1 MRSSWKEMGN
11 MEYFDSIVVLV
22 IILFILIS
30 LHREWLGPSFTFV
43 IAVIALGAFGIL
55 TPKEMLS
62 GFANPQI
69 LVILLLLLLGDTIR
83 KTGVLENFFNR
94 VFRQAQTYHGFL
106 WRMMTLVSS
115 FSAFLNNTPLVAILM
130 PYVHSWSKRHSIAP
144 SKLMIPLSYAAILG
158 GCATLIGTSTNLI
171 VNGLVVE
178 SENIEGLHELQIF
191 DFFAIGA
198 PMIVIGI
205 IFMMLFG
212 KHLLPNRKDV
222 ITDFSRKR
230 REYLVEVQIR
240 PKSKYIGKTIEEANL
255 RNLKGLF
262 LVEIHRNN
270 QTLTAVGPGT
280 VLKENDILIFA
291 GETDTIADMVKS
303 DSGLKLTQ
311 VGMFSKKAH
320 TEVREVVISH
330 NSSLIG
336 KTVKESYFRGKYD
349 AAIIAVHRNGERISG
364 KIGSVTLAAGDVL
377 LLLSGDDFPERS
389 RHTMDFYPISK
400 IRDFKKLPAWKVI
413 ILLGGTGLAI
423 LLSALGV
430 VELFIA
436 LLIVL
441 AVITLLG
448 IANAKDLP
456 KSLDYNLAVII
467 ALSLAIGTAMTKSGV
482 AEMIASFFVQFLKPM
497 GIWGILFGTYAIT
510 ALLAAYITNKAA
522 VAIIFPIAIKMATDL
537 DLDSMPFV
545 LLVSYAAAANFI
557 TPIGYQTNLMI
568 YGPGGYSFKDYM
580 NVGLPLTIIYMFVAV
595 IGLGL
600 MYKLF

>member
-1 MRSSWKEMGN
+1 MILTVIMQ
-11 MEYFDSIVVLV
+11 YFDSIVVLV
-22 IILFILIS
+22 TILFILIS
-30 LHREWLGPSFTFV
+30 LYREWIGPSFTFV
-43 IAVIALGAFGIL
+43 IAVVTLGAFGVL

-62 GFANPQI
+62 GFANQQI
-69 LVILLLLLLGDTIR
+69 AVILLLLLLGDTVR
-83 KTGVLENFFNR
+83 KTGVLENLFNR
-94 VFRQAQTYHGFL
+94 IFRQAQTYNGFL
-106 WRMMTLVSS
+106 WRMMLLVAS

-171 VNGLVVE
+171 VNGLVIDQ
-178 SENIEGLHELQIF
+178 ENVEGLQELEIF
-191 DFFAIGA
+191 DFFGVGA
-198 PMIVIGI
+198 PMILIGI
-205 IFMMLFG
+205 LFMMLVG

-240 PKSKYIGKTIEEANL
+240 TRSKYIGKSIEEAEL

-270 QTLTAVGPGT
+270 HTLTAVAPNT

-291 GETDTIADMVKS
+291 GDTDTIADMIKS

-330 NSSLIG
+330 NSTLIG
-336 KTVKESYFRGKYD
+336 KTIKEAYFRGKYD

-364 KIGSVTLAAGDVL
+364 KIGSVKLEAGDVL
-377 LLLSGDDFPERS
+377 LLLSGDDFSERS
-389 RHTMDFYPISK
+389 RDTMDFYPISK
-400 IRDFKKLPAWKVI
+400 IRDFKKLPGWKVAV
-413 ILLGGTGLAI
+413 LLGGTALAI
-423 LLSALGV
+423 FLSAIGV
-430 VELFIA
+430 VKLFIA
-436 LLIVL
+436 LLIL
-441 AVITLLG
+441 LSVITLLG
-448 IANAKDLP
+448 ITNPKDLP

-482 AEMIASFFVQFLKPM
+482 AEMIALFFIQFLKPL
-497 GIWGILFGTYAIT
+497 GIWGLMFGIYAIT
-510 ALLAAYITNKAA
+510 SLLAAYITNKAA
-522 VAIIFPIAIKMATDL
+522 VAIIFPIAITMAVDL
-537 DLDSMPFV
+537 NLNPMPFV
-545 LLVSYAAAANFI
+545 LLVSFAAAANFI
-557 TPIGYQTNLMI
+557 TPIGYQTNLMV

-580 NVGLPLTIIYMFVAV
+580 KVGLPLTIIYMLATV
-595 IGLGL
+595 IGLGV
-600 MYKLF
+600 MYNLF